1 MDARELEAVSERI
14 KQANAEIKTVPIKG
28 KEYAGVNERV
38 AAFRKVFPLGRIE
51 TTCEQDADG
60 RAVFTAAIYDN
71 DGHKLATGTA
81 FEVQNSSYIN
91 KTSYIENCVPL
102 SAQILTADG
111 WKYYFQVKPGDKV
124 FSLNMETGKT
134 ELCDLL
140 AVNYYEKKPLLEL
153 SSARFK
159 VLCTPQHKWIAR
171 TQYKPL
177 HKVETQNLTSAYKI
191 VQALRQDVEPSVIG
205 RKLGWLMCDCD
216 PAYTSDGMISTAYIS
231 QTKHVFDVAELFG
244 EGRPTKTY
252 NDSWKTNYEWVIPAK
267 EVREILGHFGI
278 ANYTDLWRAMLSAPL
293 EDVAGCFRSMML
305 ADGSKNT
312 FSSTYPELI
321 EAVQIMCVRLG
332 IATNHVASRMCQKS
346 TKPIYTLGM
355 KDSDGAWFSEM
366 KVRNIPPKDVW
377 CPTTANGTWFM
388 KQGDIITLTSNCESS
403 AVGRALGFAG
413 FGIVASIASADEVV
427 SAVEQQTAAEKID
440 ANEAEVLRN
449 LIKSEAHEKNLLERF
464 GVASF
469 EELTREQYA
478 QAVTQYKQWLAK
490 RAKK

>member
-91 KTSYIENCVPL
+91 KTSYIENC
-102 SAQILTADG
+102 
-111 WKYYFQVKPGDKV
+111 
-124 FSLNMETGKT
+124 
-134 ELCDLL
+134 
-140 AVNYYEKKPLLEL
+140 
-153 SSARFK
+153 
-159 VLCTPQHKWIAR
+159 
-171 TQYKPL
+171 
-177 HKVETQNLTSAYKI
+177 
-191 VQALRQDVEPSVIG
+191 
-205 RKLGWLMCDCD
+205 
-216 PAYTSDGMISTAYIS
+216 
-231 QTKHVFDVAELFG
+231 
-244 EGRPTKTY
+244 
-252 NDSWKTNYEWVIPAK
+252 
-267 EVREILGHFGI
+267 
-278 ANYTDLWRAMLSAPL
+278 
-293 EDVAGCFRSMML
+293 
-305 ADGSKNT
+305 
-312 FSSTYPELI
+312 
-321 EAVQIMCVRLG
+321 
-332 IATNHVASRMCQKS
+332 
-346 TKPIYTLGM
+346 
-355 KDSDGAWFSEM
+355 
-366 KVRNIPPKDVW
+366 
-377 CPTTANGTWFM
+377 
-388 KQGDIITLTSNCESS
+388 ESS

-427 SAVEQQTAAEKID
+427 SAVEQQTAGEKID
-440 ANEAEVLRN
+440 KNEAEVLRN

-490 RAKK
+490 RVKK